1 MVNTNKDKRI
11 IDLQT
16 QLDSEKD
23 TFKGKLSAS
32 DSKYRESDQK
42 RNAEM
47 FEFEKEKA
55 KLGLQFD
62 LL

>member
-42 RNAEM
+42 RNA
-47 FEFEKEKA
+47 
-55 KLGLQFD
+55 
-62 LL
+62 